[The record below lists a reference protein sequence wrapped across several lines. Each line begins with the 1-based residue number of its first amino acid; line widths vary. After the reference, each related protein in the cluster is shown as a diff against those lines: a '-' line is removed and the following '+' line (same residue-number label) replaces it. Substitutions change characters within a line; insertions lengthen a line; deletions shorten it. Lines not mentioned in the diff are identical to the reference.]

1 MCIFIPI
8 MSEMYDKTYR
18 FRKVS
23 CAFVMLTTFAITR
36 TQATHRLPAI
46 RIGRFTLLRGL
57 MSCLYI
63 SYQKEWIIYH
73 KSLILNNI
81 HYICASLPE
90 INN

>member
-46 RIGRFTLLRGL
+46 RIGCFTPLRGL
-57 MSCLYI
+57 GRGL
-63 SYQKEWIIYH
+63 W
-73 KSLILNNI
+73 
-81 HYICASLPE
+81 
-90 INN
+90 